1 MHMHMLM
8 HMHMHMHIDVHA
20 HAHAHPS
27 THMQVALGLLSTPYV
42 VFMIPVVTNWLTNTR
57 PTAYDKAGD

>member
-1 MHMHMLM
+1 
-8 HMHMHMHIDVHA
+8 
-20 HAHAHPS
+20 
-27 THMQVALGLLSTPYV
+27 MQVALGLLSTPYV